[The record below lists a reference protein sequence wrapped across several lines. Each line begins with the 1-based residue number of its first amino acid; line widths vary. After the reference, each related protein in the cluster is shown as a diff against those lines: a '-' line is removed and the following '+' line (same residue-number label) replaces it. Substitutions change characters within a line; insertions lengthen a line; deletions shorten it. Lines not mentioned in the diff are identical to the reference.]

1 MDVLTTVSWGVLAGS
16 VVVFVALLI
25 KWLDRQRWSDQSECP
40 A

>member
-1 MDVLTTVSWGVLAGS
+1 MEVLTTVSWGVLAAS
-16 VVVFVALLI
+16 VVVFAALLI